1 MDAYQTVARIAQQGG
16 SLYFMILFLAVCA
29 YAFWPRNRETFRRA
43 SRAALS
49 EGDRDDCPL

>member
-16 SLYFMILFLAVCA
+16 SLYFMLLFLAVCA

-43 SRAALS
+43 ARAPLS
-49 EGDRDDCPL
+49 EDDRDDRPL